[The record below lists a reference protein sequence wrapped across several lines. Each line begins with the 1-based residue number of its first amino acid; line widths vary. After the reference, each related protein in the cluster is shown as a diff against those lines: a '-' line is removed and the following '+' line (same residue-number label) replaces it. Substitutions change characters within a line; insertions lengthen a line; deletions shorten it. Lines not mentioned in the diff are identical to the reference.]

1 MGLSQSLRN
10 VAGDEGRNPK
20 GMNRGVTLGEE
31 RRALESRM
39 RRNGA
44 PRNAV
49 LNPWRSQEGL
59 GGTSLG
65 HRVYLRAKAG
75 GEKSMPEK
83 RESPEGAYGA
93 VPRGPRDKAKA
104 TPPEPQSPVV
114 GLHTRCYSA
123 SIAAL
128 PGAGRSSFAVRHLRL
143 ARR

>member
-1 MGLSQSLRN
+1 
-10 VAGDEGRNPK
+10 
-20 GMNRGVTLGEE
+20 
-31 RRALESRM
+31 M

-114 GLHTRCYSA
+114 GPHTRCYSA
-123 SIAAL
+123 YIAAPQERIVRL
-128 PGAGRSSFAVRHLRL
+128 SRSAPSAWRGDGERL
-143 ARR
+143 HSRG